1 MDETHQP
8 SWWRSPGGL
17 ALTSLAVIVAFYVLM
32 EHTAHVLG
40 ALPYMFLLL
49 CPLLH
54 LFHHGHHHH
63 RHQDSNAPTPSPK
76 PDRP

>member
-17 ALTSLAVIVAFYVLM
+17 ALASLAVIVAFYFLM

-40 ALPYMFLLL
+40 ALP
-49 CPLLH
+49 
-54 LFHHGHHHH
+54 
-63 RHQDSNAPTPSPK
+63 
-76 PDRP
+76 